1 MWVDLVRI
9 TLSPLLS
16 KLIRKRI
23 CQWQVLGRSKAR
35 CLLMELPVDPSITNQ
50 LKLVTLLKTTILKLF
65 WLLNW
70 GASKWASRWPISLLI
85 APCTRK
91 MLPNSLTPTIGNNAT
106 LLLECK
112 WDLFLHLEKPTT
124 LEIVLLTRLW
134 EQSKTWETLWK
145 RIMSALYMLEVTPAS
160 AAAEV
165 LDSSYMGVTLSV
177 IRLQKTVERLTMPT
191 NVCRSSMRPKSTPLL
206 LRLDGEQIRDKTLTD
221 YKLWLK

>member
-1 MWVDLVRI
+1 
-9 TLSPLLS
+9 
-16 KLIRKRI
+16 
-23 CQWQVLGRSKAR
+23 
-35 CLLMELPVDPSITNQ
+35 MELPVDLSITNQ
-50 LKLVTLLKTTILKLF
+50 LKLATLLKTTILKLF

-70 GASKWASRWPISLLI
+70 EASKWASRWPISLLI
-85 APCTRK
+85 VPCTRK
-91 MLPNSLTPTIGNNAT
+91 TLANSLTLTIGNNAT

-112 WDLFLHLEKPTT
+112 WDLFLHSEEKPTS

-145 RIMSALYMLEVTPAS
+145 RIMSALYMLEVKPAS

-165 LDSSYMGVTLSV
+165 LDSSYMGATLSV
-177 IRLQKTVERLTMPT
+177 IRLQKTVKRLTMPT
-191 NVCRSSMRPKSTPLL
+191 NACRSSVRPKSTPLL